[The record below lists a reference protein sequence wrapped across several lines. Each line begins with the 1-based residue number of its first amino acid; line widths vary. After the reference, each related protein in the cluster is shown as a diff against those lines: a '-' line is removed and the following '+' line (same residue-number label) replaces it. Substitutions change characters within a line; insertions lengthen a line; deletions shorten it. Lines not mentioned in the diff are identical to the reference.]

1 MKTTSSITAFIAT
14 LNAIQNVSSFTLQP
28 HQQNPNFKL
37 MDGRRKSK
45 SSRILSSLTSLNN
58 NSNSAVIDQIKDDQ
72 TIEETDVIVIGSG
85 FGGLSC
91 AALTS
96 KYKLKTICVEAHDT
110 PGGVA
115 HSFSRYNAK
124 ANANGERVPFRF
136 DSGPSLISGLSSKS
150 TNPLRQ
156 VLDAINVENDI
167 NWCTYDGWIVHD
179 YADNTKFKLT
189 TGDGS
194 EFRDAIEK
202 KAGIQSRK
210 EFERLCDEMLQPN
223 GLTEV
228 SGYIPPFAL
237 RGDSSVIVSL
247 FQYLW
252 KFIKIGTKGALLT
265 GSFTETLD
273 KYDVHDKFL
282 RKWFDY
288 LAFALSGL
296 DAAHTQ
302 AAPVSYTMGDLHKP
316 GCVLDYPKGGMDSLI
331 DALVKG
337 MTNHG
342 GELRLNSRVEKF
354 LLVEK
359 NGAAHCEGVILENGK
374 VIKAKKGVV
383 CNAPLWNMAKMLEDS
398 CSGKDDEGN
407 SYIRDAVSKVREQA
421 GNMEMTGS
429 FMHLHLGIP
438 KDGLDETDME
448 LHYSVLNFDKDI
460 TAEQNLVII
469 SIPTIVDPTLAPE
482 GYHIIHA
489 YTAASEDF
497 ADWDPFLEGKTD
509 SGTVGSKPN
518 SRNAS
523 NYNKKEGYDKLKNEK
538 AEALWKAIET
548 IIPDVRERADAEDA
562 VKIVGTPLTHRR
574 YNQRYRGTYG
584 PAPPAGKEVWELPG
598 PKTPINGL
606 LACGDTTFPGIGL
619 PGVAASG
626 TIAANTLVDV
636 GSQLALMGELKAK
649 GALQ

>member
-1 MKTTSSITAFIAT
+1 MKITNIVVAIIFVTGLTNTQGFTIPHHNTYTTSTGT
-14 LNAIQNVSSFTLQP
+14 GTSST
-28 HQQNPNFKL
+28 
-37 MDGRRKSK
+37 
-45 SSRILSSLTSLNN
+45 SSSSSSLFSSNN
-58 NSNSAVIDQIKDDQ
+58 KHEIV
-72 TIEETDVIVIGSG
+72 ETDVVVIGSG

-96 KYKLKTICVEAHDT
+96 KYNLDTICVEAHDT

-115 HSFSRYNAK
+115 HSFSRYNNK
-124 ANANGERVPFRF
+124 ATTAAATAAVAAEKKKVPFRF

-156 VLDAINVENDI
+156 VLDAINVQDEI
-167 NWCTYDGWIVHD
+167 EWLTYDGWVVHD
-179 YADNTKFKLT
+179 YADNKKFKLT

-194 EFRDAIEK
+194 EFPMAIEE
-202 KAGIQSRK
+202 KAGIESRK
-210 EFERLCDEMLQPN
+210 EFERLSKEMLQPN

-237 RGDSSVIVSL
+237 RGDTSVIVSL

-252 KFIKIGTKGALLT
+252 KFLQIGTKGTLLT
-265 GSFTETLD
+265 GPFTKTLD
-273 KYDVHDKFL
+273 LYNVKDDFL
-282 RKWFDY
+282 LKWFDY

-302 AAPVSYTMGDLHKP
+302 AAPVSYTMGDLHRP

-337 MTNHG
+337 MTDHG
-342 GELRLNSRVEKF
+342 GELQLNSRVDKF

-359 NGAAHCEGVILENGK
+359 NGKAHCEGVVLNSGK
-374 VIKAKKGVV
+374 IIKARKGVV
-383 CNAPLWNMAKMLEDS
+383 CSAPLWNMAKMLEDS
-398 CSGKDDEGN
+398 TSASIPTDGTTETSCIDQ
-407 SYIRDAVSKVREQA
+407 AVAKVREQA
-421 GNMEMTGS
+421 NEMEMTGS

-438 KDGLDETDME
+438 KDGIDEKDLE
-448 LHYSVLNFDKDI
+448 LHYSVLNFDLDV

-469 SIPTIVDPTLAPE
+469 SIPTVVDPSLAPE

-489 YTAASEDF
+489 YTAASENF
-497 ADWDPFLEGKTD
+497 SDWDPFLDGKKD
-509 SGTVGSKPN
+509 SGKVGSSPN
-518 SRNAS
+518 SKKAS
-523 NYNKKEGYDKLKNEK
+523 SYNQVEGYDKLKDEK

-548 IIPDVRERADAEDA
+548 IIPDVRERADTEGAI
-562 VKIVGTPLTHRR
+562 KIVGTPLTHRR

-584 PAPPAGKEVWELPG
+584 PAPPDGKDVWELPG
-598 PKTPINGL
+598 PTTPINGL

-636 GSQLALMGELKAK
+636 GTQLSLMKELKSK